1 MAFSGV
7 IVNAKIMVG
16 GLNLSGNSNSLAV
29 AYGAEMLDNTV
40 FQEGAGSR
48 TRSFTPGL
56 KTVGVT
62 AQMFWDT
69 VKDQVL
75 FGRIGIAS
83 DVVTVADIGETEG
96 DRVFFVKGV
105 HGAYN
110 PVSGEIG
117 QLISAN
123 LDLKSTN
130 SPLVRGQLMARGSKV
145 ASGNSV
151 GINMGSAE
159 GKRIYSALHIITPLV
174 AGGGGEQIIG
184 TIESDDNAPFATP
197 TTRLTHATLTAM
209 GADWQEASIGAGIT
223 DNFWRAKWVIAG
235 AAPDFDIYWSFGILG

>member
-1 MAFSGV
+1 MAFAGV

-16 GLNLSGNSNSLAV
+16 GLNLSGDSNSIAV

-40 FQEGAGSR
+40 FQEGVVGGN
-48 TRSFTPGL
+48 RSYTPGL
-56 KTVGVT
+56 KTVGIT
-62 AQMFWDT
+62 AQMFWNT
-69 VKDQVL
+69 TKDQVL
-75 FGRIGIAS
+75 FGRIGVAS
-83 DVVTVADIGETEG
+83 EVITVADIGETEG

-110 PVSGEIG
+110 PISGEIG

-145 ASGNSV
+145 VTGNSV
-151 GINMGSAE
+151 GINMGSAAD
-159 GKRIYSALHIITPLV
+159 KRIYSALHIITPLV
-174 AGGGGEQIIG
+174 AGGGGEQITGI
-184 TIESDDNAPFATP
+184 IESDDNAPFGTP
-197 TTRLTHATLTAM
+197 TTRLTHTVLTAT

-223 DNFWRAKWVIAG
+223 DNFWRAKWTIAG